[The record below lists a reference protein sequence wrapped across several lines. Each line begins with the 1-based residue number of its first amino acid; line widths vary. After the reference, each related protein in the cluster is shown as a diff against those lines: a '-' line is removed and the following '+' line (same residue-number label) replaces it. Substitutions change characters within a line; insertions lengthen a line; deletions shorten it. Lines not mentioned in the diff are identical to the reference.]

1 MNSNPHNYS
10 SMTTTTFDKNKTQRG
25 RIGNNTIQLINTN
38 KQNAERGKI
47 TGKAMLTN
55 NSRLIYNMSV
65 RDIDINKTLD
75 DVDKQ

>member
-1 MNSNPHNYS
+1 
-10 SMTTTTFDKNKTQRG
+10 MTTTTFDKNKTQRG